1 MRIVLNKYEMLMASQ
16 VGLQRQVD
24 AKIGGAMD
32 GHGLVGPGWNENM
45 EGSAAELAVAKALD
59 IHWGGGMDGF
69 KTPDLGKNL
78 QIRST
83 ISHNYSLIVRPV
95 DPDEDFYILVTGT
108 APEYW
113 VRGYIVGT
121 AAKNDRW
128 TRDPNER
135 PDAYFVPSEAL
146 LPIEDLKEAIKNAK

>member
-1 MRIVLNKYEMLMASQ
+1 
-16 VGLQRQVD
+16 
-24 AKIGGAMD
+24 
-32 GHGLVGPGWNENM
+32 
-45 EGSAAELAVAKALD
+45 
-59 IHWGGGMDGF
+59 MDGF